1 MHRGQQAGG
10 GGGGGGGGA
19 VTPGIDRGL
28 CCCQTGGE
36 GVLAHRQRGP
46 ASAERPILRIP
57 VSCLLSA
64 VSRGLLNRGH
74 VLGRHLSCNYSTRIR
89 F

>member
-1 MHRGQQAGG
+1 MLRGKGQQTSEGKE
-10 GGGGGGGGA
+10 GGA
-19 VTPGIDRGL
+19 AEGGL
-28 CCCQTGGE
+28 I
-36 GVLAHRQRGP
+36 GVSVVAKRRVRVYWRCRQWGP
-46 ASAERPILRIP
+46 ANAERPSLWIP

-64 VSRGLLNRGH
+64 VSGGLLNRGH